1 MLPETKYECCR
12 LNPKI
17 ADRNKMIWFEKIRQK
32 SCLYL
37 TLSMHLVVLVFIL
50 RNMVIRA
57 GVFSLKSRGY
67 TERKIIQTLE
77 HQDYKEASGP
87 SFDVAIGILDKVENM
102 RLHSFL

>member
-1 MLPETKYECCR
+1 
-12 LNPKI
+12 
-17 ADRNKMIWFEKIRQK
+17 
-32 SCLYL
+32 
-37 TLSMHLVVLVFIL
+37 MHIVVLVFIL

-57 GVFSLKSRGY
+57 GVLSLKSRGH

-102 RLHSFL
+102 RLHSFLKSLFSYLKISRIYLNFHSDSG